1 MSARVAMVQ
10 DGLDR
15 EVQRA
20 LQLACQANG
29 HELLDGG
36 VEAPSAIVAGLP
48 AGERRV
54 PMDAAESLAAA
65 PAATPLVLL
74 CQEQLVRGHV
84 VLEAG
89 RIHLFAP
96 PHDSE
101 HLQQRLQHVI
111 EGRPPATAD
120 RAPFRSDLSRLVE
133 RWSSDYWCCVVSA
146 APPPGPDEVGQ
157 LLLVE
162 KRPDGCFA
170 VFPTESTRQ
179 HPQPLID
186 LLERLLLGDDR
197 SMCQW
202 LADLSGKGAVV
213 AYDTESRELIV
224 DLPPEDECAA
234 WLLSGQ
240 RLPNCSQ
247 LPAGRPTCLPA
258 HSGDI
263 LLVAIGN
270 DAVQLLDAD
279 TMRGIVRAGG
289 LAGARELQQRF
300 GSMGSTNAI
309 LILEARA

>member
-1 MSARVAMVQ
+1 MSRRIALLQ
-10 DGLDR
+10 DGMER
-15 EVQRA
+15 EAVHAVQ
-20 LQLACQANG
+20 QACAADG
-29 HELLDGG
+29 HEVVD
-36 VEAPSAIVAGLP
+36 AHADQPACIVAGLP
-48 AGERRV
+48 PGERTV
-54 PMDAAESLAAA
+54 PAGAVECLAAA

-96 PHDSE
+96 PHDSQS
-101 HLQQRLQHVI
+101 LQHRLQHVI
-111 EGRPPATAD
+111 AGRPPATAD
-120 RAPFRSDLSRLVE
+120 RVPFRADLSRAVE
-133 RWSSDYWCCVVSA
+133 RWSADYWCCVLSA
-146 APPPGPDEVGQ
+146 APAPGPDEVGK

-170 VFPTESTRQ
+170 VFPTESIRRQ
-179 HPQPLID
+179 PTPLID

-202 LADLSGKGAVV
+202 LADLGGKGAVI
-213 AYDTESRELIV
+213 AHDTEARELVV

-234 WLLSGQ
+234 WLLSSQ
-240 RLPNCSQ
+240 RLPNVSQ

-258 HSGDI
+258 HPGDI
-263 LLVAIGN
+263 LLVAVGN

-289 LAGARELQQRF
+289 VAGARELQQRF
-300 GSMGSTNAI
+300 GAMGSTNAI
-309 LILEARA
+309 LMLEART